1 MLYTAYN
8 ESSSTLLLSRSKFL
22 NFITS
27 KIVLQSLSC
36 SARQHLSEAGGWRP
50 QRSERLVALGQ
61 FLPGNGQSM
70 STTEGLLQ
78 CLAATQSPDASTRQQ
93 AHSLPADAFIAL
105 RRLLA

>member
-1 MLYTAYN
+1 MPIRVCFVFAHVRHP
-8 ESSSTLLLSRSKFL
+8 S
-22 NFITS
+22 
-27 KIVLQSLSC
+27 
-36 SARQHLSEAGGWRP
+36 HDGAGGWRP